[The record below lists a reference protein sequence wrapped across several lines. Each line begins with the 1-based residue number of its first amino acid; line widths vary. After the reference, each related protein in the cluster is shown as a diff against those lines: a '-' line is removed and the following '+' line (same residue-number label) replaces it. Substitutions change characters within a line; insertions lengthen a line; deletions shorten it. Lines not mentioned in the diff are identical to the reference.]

1 MTAQG
6 DTAPGPTELHAGLRY
21 RRVLLKLS
29 GEALMGKAAYGIDAN
44 VLDAVASEVRDVHRL
59 GVELAIVIGAGN
71 IFRGVSGSSQGMER
85 ASADYVGM
93 IATVINALMLQNS
106 LERLGVTTRVMSAI
120 EMRQVAEPYIRRRAV
135 RHLEK
140 GRVVIFA
147 AGTGNP
153 FVTTDTAASLRA
165 AEVGAEVILKATK
178 VDGVYE
184 ADPKVYRDAKK
195 FEELTYRDFLGKGL
209 KVMDATAI
217 SMCMET
223 TVPILVFNLTV
234 RGNIERAVRGEP
246 IGTLV
251 H

>member
-1 MTAQG
+1 MDGQG
-6 DTAPGPTELHAGLRY
+6 DIAPGQTEPHSDLRY

-29 GEALMGKAAYGIDAN
+29 GEALMGKAAYGIDAA
-44 VLDAVASEVRDVHRL
+44 VLDAVASEVQDVHQL

-106 LERLGVTTRVMSAI
+106 LERLGVNTRVMSAI

-165 AEVGAEVILKATK
+165 AEVGAQVILKATK

-184 ADPKVYRDAKK
+184 ADPKVDPNAKK
-195 FEELTYRDFLGKGL
+195 FTDLTYRDFLSKGL

-223 TVPILVFNLTV
+223 AVPILVFNLVV
-234 RGNIERAVRGEP
+234 RGNIERAVRGEA